1 MRHLDGA
8 VSGQCWSGFGLTL
21 TVTKSDALRANVRL
35 AGDLDLASARL
46 LTAALEHEIDSGR
59 RYLRLDLS
67 GLAFLDTAGI
77 AALVAA
83 HWMFLEKRGT
93 LILLGL
99 TRTARR
105 LVELTGTDRVLLVAA
120 DNAHIAVPVA

>member
-1 MRHLDGA
+1 MRHLDE
-8 VSGQCWSGFGLTL
+8 VPSGQCWAGFGLTL

-67 GLAFLDTAGI
+67 GVSFLDSSGLES
-77 AALVAA
+77 LVAA
-83 HWMFLEKRGT
+83 HWMFLERRGT

-105 LVELTGTDRVLLVAA
+105 LVELTGTDRVLLIAA
-120 DNAHIAVPVA
+120 ESVELAALA

>member
-1 MRHLDGA
+1 MRHLDEA
-8 VSGQCWSGFGLTL
+8 VPGQCWAGFGLTL

-67 GLAFLDTAGI
+67 GVGFLDSAGVE
-77 AALVAA
+77 ALVAA
-83 HWMFLEKRGT
+83 HWMFLERRGT

-105 LVELTGTDRVLLVAA
+105 LVELTGTDRILLIAA
-120 DNAHIAVPVA
+120 ENAHVWMPVA